1 MLNIFVNMLYNWST
15 ELPR

>member
-1 MLNIFVNMLYNWST
+1 MLNIFVNTLHNWST